1 MNITTSSRSERLK
14 RIFTH
19 NFREKALAAL
29 CALVA
34 LLLSFCFTPAQ
45 QTYRLKINSRIA
57 PEQVLVS
64 QNANLI
70 EVSVSGTFFDLRRI
84 TAENLEINFDF
95 SAENAGEITRTANEN
110 LLPAVFK
117 NLEIENIFPETIIWR
132 TEAKI
137 EKTVP
142 ISILFEEG
150 NDDGSY
156 IIEPAEI
163 KITGAES
170 AVNTV
175 EKINSKKIPMNAF
188 ADKAEVEISMI
199 FPEFTASADGIVNV
213 KVAKK
218 AEIETSDEE
227 TETQK
232 NEENTEKTEKT
243 ESEE

>member
-29 CALVA
+29 CALTA
-34 LLLSFCFTPAQ
+34 LLLAFCFKPAQ
-45 QTYRLKINSRIA
+45 QTYLLKINSKIA
-57 PEQVLVS
+57 PDQVLVA
-64 QNANLI
+64 QNFHMI
-70 EVSVSGTFFDLRRI
+70 ELKVSGTFFDLRKI
-84 TAENLEINFDF
+84 SADNLEINFDF
-95 SAENAGEITRTANEN
+95 SGEKAGEISRKANEN
-110 LLPAVFK
+110 ILPAVFK
-117 NLEIENIFPETIIWR
+117 NLEIENISPEKITWR

-142 ISILFEEG
+142 VNIFFEEG

-156 IIEPAEI
+156 IVEPAEI

-170 AVNTV
+170 VLNTV
-175 EKINSKKIPMNAF
+175 EKINSEKIPMNAF
-188 ADKAEVEISMI
+188 ADRAEVETALI
-199 FPEFTASADGIVNV
+199 FPEFTVSADGTVKV

-218 AEIETSDEE
+218 AETETSEEE